1 MTGPQ
6 LLERVMGTHAE
17 DLAAAGLRGRMT
29 A

>member
-1 MTGPQ
+1 MTGPE
-6 LLERVMGTHAE
+6 LLERVMGPHAV